1 MIVHVPYANKK
12 LCTSVSHWTNSFF
25 RLTLH
30 HITFSIYFN
39 ILSSD
44 FCEEDE
50 KETYKDWGDRINS
63 EYHRKRQYQY
73 QAANSHRTS
82 GRKTDKNEERKAEE
96 KQARKRK
103 FQEKLEK
110 EHKEYQERIKK
121 ARLEKQ
127 NQSLRILKD
136 AYEMRCKEFFS
147 SKSEHENVGYR
158 DVPWPYTKEAG
169 VSGTRQFILCDVDET
184 DSSKLKKYL
193 RAQQVRWHPD
203 KFMQKCG
210 QRLIELEKAKIMA
223 RVNLVS
229 QELHKI
235 IDDLIP

>member
-1 MIVHVPYANKK
+1 M
-12 LCTSVSHWTNSFF
+12 CGF
-25 RLTLH
+25 
-30 HITFSIYFN
+30 TFAI
-39 ILSSD
+39 ILFPD
-44 FCEEDE
+44 FYEEDN
-50 KETYKDWGDRINS
+50 KETYKEWGDRMNS

-73 QAANSHRTS
+73 HASAENSHRTS
-82 GRKTDKNEERKAEE
+82 GGKADKDRDKKAKE
-96 KQARKRK
+96 KEARKRK

-110 EHKEYQERIKK
+110 EHKEYQDRIKK

-147 SKSEHENVGYR
+147 SKFEHESIGYR
-158 DVPWPYTKEAG
+158 DVPWPYTKEDG
-169 VSGTRQFILCDVDET
+169 VSGTRPFILCDVDET

-210 QRLIELEKAKIMA
+210 QRLKESEKSKIMA

-235 IDDLIP
+235 IDDLLP